1 MAKVTDVVL
10 WDKPGER
17 VLLLGNQAIARGAME
32 GNIAVFAAYP
42 GTPSSELTDT
52 MALIARKNRGVYM
65 EYSTNEKVA
74 FETAL
79 SAAWSGLRAMTA
91 MKHVGL
97 NVAADTFLSSV
108 GMGVE
113 GGFIIMV
120 ADDPSMWSSQNE
132 QDTRV
137 YAKFANVPV
146 LEPSSVQEAKDMV
159 KYGFELSEKFKHFVI
174 LRTTTRTSHMRGD
187 VVLGEL
193 PDDIRN
199 ERRRFGEFKKN
210 PERFVDIPAHSRK
223 YHPKILENIEKI
235 REELNSCPFNWIE
248 GDRNS
253 KIGIIAPGL
262 AYAYVKEALAW
273 LGVDNVKI
281 LKLGTPFPVP
291 YGLLKEFMNGLEKV
305 LIVEELEP
313 VVEEQVKVWA
323 YDSGISIPI
332 HGKDLVPRVYE
343 MTTRRA
349 VTAIAK
355 FLGLKTP
362 VDFEEIDRKYKKAS
376 EIVPP
381 RPPSLCPACPHRN
394 TFYAIRRAATLRAIF
409 PSDIGCYTLGVLPP
423 LKTVDTTVAM
433 GGSIGIAHGLSIAL
447 NGSVAEDNHKE
458 GKEKK
463 VIVATIG
470 DSTFFHTGLPALAN
484 AIYNRSNV
492 LIVVM
497 DNEIT
502 AMTGDQPNPGT
513 GETPHGPG
521 KRILIEEVAKAMGAD
536 YVAVVDPYD
545 IKATERA
552 IREGLKVDGVS
563 VVVARQPCALYRIG
577 QMRRRGEKWPIYH
590 VIEEKCTGCK
600 ICINAY
606 GCPAIYWD
614 AESGKA
620 KIDPLICWG
629 CGGCAQVC
637 PFGAFEPVSG
647 GDGDE

>member
-1 MAKVTDVVL
+1 MVKVTDIVL

-17 VLLLGNQAIARGAME
+17 VLLLGNQAIVRGALE
-32 GNIAVFAAYP
+32 GNIGVYAAYP
-42 GTPSSELTDT
+42 GTPSSEITDT
-52 MALIARKNRGVYM
+52 MAAVASRAGVYM

-79 SAAWSGLRAMTA
+79 SASWAGLRAMTA

-97 NVAADTFLSSV
+97 NVAMDSFMTVSY
-108 GMGVE
+108 MGVN
-113 GGFIIMV
+113 GGLVVVV

-132 QDTRV
+132 QDTRAI
-137 YAKFANVPV
+137 AKFANIPV

-159 KYGFELSEKFKHFVI
+159 KYAFEISEKYGQMVI
-174 LRTTTRTSHMRGD
+174 LRTTTRSSHMRGD

-193 PDDIRN
+193 PQEIKEGKRK
-199 ERRRFGEFKKN
+199 FGDFKKN
-210 PERFVDIPAHSRK
+210 PERYVDIPAFQR
-223 YHPKILENIEKI
+223 PKHKWLLETIEKF
-235 REELNSCPFNWIE
+235 REEFNNSPFNWIE
-248 GDRNS
+248 GPEDA
-253 KIGIIAPGL
+253 KVGIIAPGL
-262 AYAYVKEALAW
+262 SYAYVKEALAW
-273 LGVDNVKI
+273 LGVDNVKV

-291 YGLLKEFMNGLEKV
+291 YGLLEKFFQGLERV

-323 YDSGISIPI
+323 FDKGINVEI

-349 VTAIAK
+349 VEAIAK
-355 FLGLKTP
+355 FLGLETP
-362 VDFEEIDRKYKKAS
+362 INFEEIDEKYKKVQ

-394 TFYAIRRAATLRAIF
+394 TFFALRKAATPRAIY

-423 LKTVDTTVAM
+423 LKTVDTTIAM
-433 GGSIGIAHGLSIAL
+433 GGSIGVAHGLSIAL
-447 NGSVAEDNHKE
+447 NGSIAEEQRKT
-458 GKEKK
+458 GKGKK
-463 VIVATIG
+463 IIAATIG

-492 LIVVM
+492 LIVVL
-497 DNEIT
+497 DNLVT

-536 YVAVVDPYD
+536 FVAVVDPYD
-545 IKATERA
+545 IKETYETFKKALEV
-552 IREGLKVDGVS
+552 EGVS
-563 VVVARQPCALYRIG
+563 VVVARRACALYRIG
-577 QMRRRGEKWPIYH
+577 QLRRAGKQWPIYQ
-590 VIEEKCTGCK
+590 VNEDKCTGCK

-614 AESGKA
+614 PEKKKA
-620 KIDPLICWG
+620 KVDPLMCWG

-637 PFGAFEPVSG
+637 PFDAFEKVREG
-647 GDGDE
+647 EL

>member
-1 MAKVTDVVL
+1 MAKVTEMVL

-17 VLLLGNQAIARGAME
+17 VLLLGNHAIARGALE

-42 GTPSSELTDT
+42 GTPSSEITDT
-52 MALIARKNRGVYM
+52 MAAVAKKAGVYM

-79 SAAWSGLRAMTA
+79 AAAWSGLRAMTA

-97 NVAADTFLSSV
+97 NVAMDSFMTASY
-108 GMGVE
+108 MGVD
-113 GGFIIMV
+113 GGLVVVV

-132 QDTRV
+132 QDTRAI
-137 YAKFANVPV
+137 AKNAGIPV
-146 LEPSSVQEAKDMV
+146 LEPSSAQEAKDMAKYAFEV
-159 KYGFELSEKFKHFVI
+159 SEKYGQMVI
-174 LRTTTRTSHMRGD
+174 LRTTTRSSHMRGD

-193 PDDIRN
+193 PEEIRKAK
-199 ERRRFGEFKKN
+199 RKFGNFKKN
-210 PERFVDIPAHSRK
+210 PERYVDIPAFQRK
-223 YHPKILENIEKI
+223 KHPWLLETLEKY
-235 REELNSCPFNWIE
+235 REEFSESPFNWIE
-248 GDRNS
+248 GDENARV
-253 KIGIIAPGL
+253 GIIAPGL

-273 LGVDNVKI
+273 LGVENVKL

-291 YGLLKEFMNGLEKV
+291 YGLLERFFDGLERV

-323 YDSGISIPI
+323 YDRGLGIPI
-332 HGKDLVPRVYE
+332 HGKDIVPRVFE
-343 MTTRRA
+343 MTARRA
-349 VTAIAK
+349 VEAIAK
-355 FLGLKTP
+355 FLGMETP
-362 VDFEEIDRKYKKAS
+362 INFEEIDRKYEKVSK
-376 EIVPP
+376 IVPP

-394 TFYAIRRAATLRAIF
+394 TFYAIRRAATPRAIF

-423 LKTVDTTVAM
+423 LKTVDTTIAM
-433 GGSIGIAHGLSIAL
+433 GGSIGMVHGLDVAL
-447 NGSVAEDNHKE
+447 NGVPGEGERKT

-463 VIVATIG
+463 IIVATIG

-492 LIVVM
+492 VIVVL
-497 DNEIT
+497 DNLVT

-513 GETPHGPG
+513 GDTPHGPG
-521 KRILIEEVAKAMGAD
+521 RRILIEDVAKAMGAD
-536 YVAVVDPYD
+536 FVKVVDPYD

-552 IREGLKVDGVS
+552 IKEALAVEGVS
-563 VVVARQPCALYRIG
+563 VVVSRQPCALYRIG

-590 VIEEKCTGCK
+590 VIEDKCTGCK

-614 AESGKA
+614 AEAKKA
-620 KIDPLICWG
+620 KIDPTMCWG

-637 PFGAFEPVSG
+637 PFGAFEPMEEG
-647 GDGDE
+647 E